1 MTAHMLTALRA
12 RHESIR
18 TAIQAVTDTARD
30 ERRDLTEDELRSVAD
45 QGAEAHRIGDSIEHL
60 QSEQVRVQ
68 HVSDLNVSIGAGL
81 GAGVSLGAPGSSAY
95 ADLGGG
101 ESVPPL
107 MPSPDQV
114 AEMFRAATGDATA
127 HRWTV
132 EHTRAAI
139 TTTNTGTTQSLGSGG
154 SVLRQPRRIATAVPL
169 TVERVE
175 GVQGLAYPVFG
186 AGAADIAAEGAVKP
200 EYAAVTPGTA
210 VPQMISVWS
219 DVQRQ
224 ALLSMPAFES
234 RLRAKHAAL
243 LAKREDLLMVARLQ
257 GATGVQT
264 VTATASQPYSDVVL
278 AAAGLVLSSDVAA
291 EPDIILCNP
300 ADLPQLFP
308 GATSTG
314 ASGESP
320 VAGLRLDMHG
330 ALVYPTAAV
339 AAGAGIVAA
348 LGAATRFVLGLA
360 PTVLVDSMSQLKS
373 NKVTILTEEAVSLA
387 IDEPSGIV
395 IVDFTA

>member
-1 MTAHMLTALRA
+1 MLTAMRA
-12 RHESIR
+12 RFETIR
-18 TAIQAVTDTARD
+18 TVMTSTYAMVDA
-30 ERRDLTEDELRSVAD
+30 EHRDLTEDELRSVTD
-45 QGAEAHRIGDSIEHL
+45 LGAEANRLAAAIEHL
-60 QSEQVRVQ
+60 SAEHVRAQ
-68 HVSDLNVSIGAGL
+68 QVSDLNASIDAGGAQNL
-81 GAGVSLGAPGSSAY
+81 GTGSSAY
-95 ADLGGG
+95 AGLGGG

-175 GVQGLAYPVFG
+175 GVQGLAYPVFN
-186 AGAADIAAEGAVKP
+186 AGAADIAAEGAVKA
-200 EYAAVTPGTA
+200 EYAAVTPGAA

-219 DVQRQ
+219 DVTRQ

-234 RLRAKHAAL
+234 RLRGKHAAL
-243 LAKREDLLMVARLQ
+243 VAKREDQLLVSRLQ
-257 GATGVQT
+257 GAIGVQT
-264 VTATASQPYSDVVL
+264 VTATTGMTYSDVVL

-300 ADLPQLFP
+300 ADLPELFP
-308 GATSTG
+308 GSTSTG

-330 ALVYPTAAV
+330 ALVYPTSAV

-348 LGAATRFVLGLA
+348 LGAATRYVLGLD
-360 PTVLVDSMSQLKS
+360 PTVLVDSVSQLKS
-373 NKVTILTEEAVSLA
+373 NKITILSETACSLA

-395 IVDFTA
+395 IVDFTAA

>member
-1 MTAHMLTALRA
+1 MPDQYLTATRDRFEYL
-12 RHESIR
+12 R
-18 TAIQAVTDTARD
+18 TAVETMVRGA
-30 ERRDLTEDELRSVAD
+30 ETEGRAISEAELRQAD
-45 QGAEAHRIGDSIEHL
+45 AWADEAKGCAARIEYL
-60 QSEQVRVQ
+60 QSEQVRAQ
-68 HVSDLNVSIGAGL
+68 QVSDLNVLIGD
-81 GAGVSLGAPGSSAY
+81 GAGVNLAGGRSAY
-95 ADLGGG
+95 AGLGGG

-154 SVLRQPRRIATAVPL
+154 PVLRQPRRIATAVPM

-186 AGAADIAAEGAVKP
+186 AGAADVAAEGAVKP
-200 EYAAVTPGTA
+200 EYAAVTPGAA

-243 LAKREDLLMVARLQ
+243 VAKREDLLMVTRLQ
-257 GATGVQT
+257 GATGTQA
-264 VTATASQPYSDVVL
+264 VTATTGQTYADVVL
-278 AAAGLVLSSDVAA
+278 TAAGLVLSSDVAA
-291 EPDIILCNP
+291 APDIILVNG
-300 ADLPQLFP
+300 ADLPKLFP

-314 ASGESP
+314 PNGETP
-320 VAGLRLDMHG
+320 VSGLRLDLHG
-330 ALVYPTAAV
+330 ALVYPTSAV

-348 LGAATRFVLGLA
+348 LGAATRFVVGLD
-360 PTVLVDSMSQLKS
+360 PTVLVDSVSQLKS

-387 IDEPSGIV
+387 IDEPSGVCLI
-395 IVDFTA
+395 DFIP